1 MPPKKKQPNIKIF
14 NAMRSSQLNDNNND
28 ESVENGSLN
37 QEGSTIINNQ
47 TNQNLQNSAVSAAA
61 LPLLQQI
68 NCLP

>member
-1 MPPKKKQPNIKIF
+1 
-14 NAMRSSQLNDNNND
+14 MRSSQLNDNNND

-47 TNQNLQNSAVSAAA
+47 TNQNLQNSAASAAA